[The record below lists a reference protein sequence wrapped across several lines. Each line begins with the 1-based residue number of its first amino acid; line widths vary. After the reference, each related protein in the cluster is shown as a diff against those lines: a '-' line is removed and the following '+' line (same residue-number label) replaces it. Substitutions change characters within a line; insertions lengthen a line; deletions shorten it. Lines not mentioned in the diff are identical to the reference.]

1 LERQNALEG
10 KKDILKI
17 KARFKV
23 EFEVEDG
30 TANPRHALKRA
41 LSRAERGLKE
51 CIEEGKPGRS
61 ASTGIKRNSTTID
74 VRSRFVE

>member
-1 LERQNALEG
+1 VPEG

-17 KARFKV
+17 KAKFKV

-30 TANPRHALKRA
+30 TANPRHTLKRA

-61 ASTGIKRNSTTID
+61 ASTGIRRNSTTIE
-74 VRSRFVE
+74 VTSKFVE